1 VSVVAAVVT
10 AAAVDG
16 VVIADVRFTQLDNG
30 LMVATERVPGAR
42 SVATGV
48 WVGIGARD
56 EPAALSGVSHFLE
69 HLLFKG
75 TDTRTARDI
84 SAAIERVG
92 GDMNAF
98 TSKEYTS
105 YYCRLPGEHL
115 RLGLDVLGDVL
126 SRPALRDDDVETE
139 REVILE
145 ELAMDDDSPEDVV
158 HRDLAEALF
167 PGHPLGR
174 ETAGE
179 RDTVAATSA
188 DDVRAFFA
196 EWYRAQNMVVAIAGP
211 GDHDDV
217 LDAARRSF
225 AGVADGGALPDRQGP
240 VATLGSD
247 HSREDDTEQAHL
259 TIGYRALARTDQRR
273 EALDVLNHALGGGT
287 SSRLFDEI
295 RERRGLAYSVYSA
308 TSAYADA
315 GALSV
320 YAGTNPQHLA
330 TVREVIDTE
339 LASIAAD
346 GITADELDI
355 AVGYLCGAFVMG
367 LEDTGARM
375 GRLGGLLATTGKVRP
390 VDEQIARWRAVTL
403 DDVAEIASDILGGA
417 KVTAVVGPA
426 S

>member
-1 VSVVAAVVT
+1 MAVATTGEAVG
-10 AAAVDG
+10 A
-16 VVIADVRFTQLDNG
+16 VIADVRITRLDSG
-30 LMVATERVPGAR
+30 LTVATERVPGAR

-48 WVGIGARD
+48 WVGVGARD
-56 EPAALSGVSHFLE
+56 EPADLSGVSHFLE

-75 TDTRTARDI
+75 TEQRSARDI

-115 RLGLDVLGDVL
+115 TLGLEVLGDVL
-126 SRPALRDDDVETE
+126 SRPALRDSDVETE
-139 REVILE
+139 RDVILE
-145 ELAMDDDSPEDVV
+145 ELLMDDDSPEDVV

-167 PGHPLGR
+167 AGHPLGR

-179 RDTVAATSA
+179 RTTVEAIAA

-196 EWYRAQNMVVAIAGP
+196 EWYRARNMVVAIAGP
-211 GDHDDV
+211 GSHDDV
-217 LDAARRSF
+217 LGEVQRAFAGIGDGGEAPARR
-225 AGVADGGALPDRQGP
+225 GP
-240 VATLGSD
+240 EACDATD
-247 HSREDDTEQAHL
+247 HVRADDTEQAHF
-259 TIGYRALARTDQRR
+259 TVGYRAVCRTDERR

-287 SSRLFDEI
+287 ASRLFDEV

-308 TSAYADA
+308 ASAYADA

-320 YAGTNPQHLA
+320 YAGTAPQHLP
-330 TVREVIDTE
+330 TVREVIDRE
-339 LASIAAD
+339 LASIAAH
-346 GITADELDI
+346 GVTADELDI

-375 GRLGGLLATTGKVRP
+375 GRLGGLLATTGGVRP
-390 VDEQIARWRAVTL
+390 VDEQLARWRAVTL
-403 DDVAEIASDILGGA
+403 DDVAAVAADVLHGP
-417 KVTAVVGPA
+417 KVTALVGP
-426 S
+426 